1 MLALTLTAELNGVTD
16 LAPIDTEDSPF
27 YYTFKVQCTSC
38 REVHPNWVSVS
49 RFVGTKRSIW
59 QQRRGQLCLEVQELQ
74 GWFAY
79 MAFSKAKVLTQ
90 PQREHSATIKEAPK
104 AYAQNDTPK
113 SQKII
118 EIDCRGLEFV
128 EFKPD
133 GEWKATGI
141 DSNTK
146 FDAID
151 LTEGDWYDYD
161 EKASEEVSIQG
172 QKWEIKRA

>member
-49 RFVGTKRSIW
+49 RFEQNEVSGS
-59 QQRRGQLCLEVQELQ
+59 RGEANFVWKC
-74 GWFAY
+74 
-79 MAFSKAKVLTQ
+79 KNCK
-90 PQREHSATIKEAPK
+90 REHSATIKEAPK

-118 EIDCRGLEFV
+118 EIDCRGLEFA